1 MPCASEKI
9 IMAEVSEHISE
20 HVNVI
25 NIFRD
30 ANSILQKITNIH
42 PKVGILLKVINV
54 FHSENKAL
62 FTVTSIHSIQKS
74 TKNRNSETRSKA
86 TENSRLKQ
94 VKRERN
100 RVAE

>member
-9 IMAEVSEHISE
+9 IMAEVSGHISE

-30 ANSILQKITNIH
+30 ANFILHKLTNIH

-62 FTVTSIHSIQKS
+62 FKVTSIHSTQKS
-74 TKNRNSETRSKA
+74 TKNRNSETR
-86 TENSRLKQ
+86 
-94 VKRERN
+94 
-100 RVAE
+100 